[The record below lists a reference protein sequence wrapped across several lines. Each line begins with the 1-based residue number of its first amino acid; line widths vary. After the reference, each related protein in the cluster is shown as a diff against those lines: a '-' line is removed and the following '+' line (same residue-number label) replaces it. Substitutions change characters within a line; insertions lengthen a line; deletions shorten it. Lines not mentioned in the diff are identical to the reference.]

1 MLAFIFHTSKPSS
14 YIAPFE
20 AILTHIAKAHNLAY
34 AKEFID
40 TNPPYQYAF
49 ILAEVD
55 SSNNAGIKSVFDK
68 NTAGGRISKETS
80 ANAER
85 YPLFSKETSTNAKTK
100 PTPKTPNT
108 DDFSARVLG
117 FADELSRTLPL
128 SMYFIFD
135 RIEPEYEASHR
146 SPRFCRAARACAK
159 PLPMVSD
166 ILALIQSFEKQDSSF
181 SRLCKQFFSHI
192 HTPNPKDPKSSRAIT
207 ISPNALYTLLDSLSH
222 ALLTRS
228 VIIATTRGSYE
239 LSRTKSKQS
248 ALMFWEMGALQS
260 FMRIDSTQLSCLA
273 SVEKPSMKLCPKD
286 IFREELLGSSE
297 RVEIEC
303 LLAFDPMLMLLGS
316 LARTKGVEY
325 VFIRKARK
333 PADLSYSSRFC
344 VPKLESIVCGR
355 DGIYLNTRKSRHN
368 LFSIVAKH
376 YPRPLEST
384 FCDGDSVLGEQ
395 CGSVAN
401 FVKGTTTKVANL
413 PQSLQSSHSPTATP
427 RILEEDNRGG
437 FEKSAKNQNQPQ
449 SKKVDSSN
457 EAFSSSFGSAIAARQ
472 SIQTKTQNLES
483 TFENNAEQ
491 IQKTQKKDSSNE
503 AMDCHATATQCLAM
517 TENNAASEKVD
528 SRKNAESVKTSQNE
542 NAAGGRIFLKK
553 HRLTPSGVPCF
564 LKKHRF
570 ACFDENA
577 QTQKVDSSKQAQ
589 SLNKSQATG
598 FADDFVGF
606 QGGGEGIYLSG
617 NEQAPAAE
625 SRKSAAKPKPKTQR
639 EQNAHLMLVCYLS
652 MAHSSAVWI
661 YDGASYKQALPVR
674 FASSE
679 ASMLETLA
687 REYKGADR
695 LLANYQAHFGALS
708 ALELD
713 SSPRISTNLTDIF
726 AIIARVLGFCES
738 GASDDCAK
746 ESLLNYAK
754 LCLRDK
760 GPRIDYKLKKA
771 PQGGIELDYPR
782 ILRSCMSFALAGVE
796 REMIAFGVLDSL
808 AEFMGN
814 FVRDMSQNY
823 AIKQAFICGDML
835 SHKIFFD
842 KILLYLPR
850 DITLILPQD
859 GYIDT
864 L

>member
-55 SSNNAGIKSVFDK
+55 SSNNAGIESVFDK

-80 ANAER
+80 PNGER
-85 YPLFSKETSTNAKTK
+85 YPLFSKETSLRLFSKETSTNAKTK

-146 SPRFCRAARACAK
+146 SPRFYRAARACAK

-166 ILALIQSFEKQDSSF
+166 TLALIQSFEKQDSSF

-192 HTPNPKDPKSSRAIT
+192 HTLNPKDPKSSRAIT
-207 ISPNALYTLLDSLSH
+207 IPPNALYTLLDSLSH

-228 VIIATTRGSYE
+228 VIIATARGSYE

-333 PADLSYSSRFC
+333 SADLSYSSRFC

-376 YPRPLEST
+376 YSRPLEST

-395 CGSVAN
+395 CGSVAD
-401 FVKGTTTKVANL
+401 FVKGTNAKFANL
-413 PQSLQSSHSPTATP
+413 PQNKRSEVSLENPQSSHSPTATP
-427 RILEEDNRGG
+427 RILEEEKGAAC
-437 FEKSAKNQNQPQ
+437 EKSAKNQNQPQ
-449 SKKVDSSN
+449 SKKV
-457 EAFSSSFGSAIAARQ
+457 
-472 SIQTKTQNLES
+472 
-483 TFENNAEQ
+483 
-491 IQKTQKKDSSNE
+491 DSSNE

-517 TENNAASEKVD
+517 TENNAASKKVD
-528 SRKNAESVKTSQNE
+528 SRENAQNVDKSPNKKAE
-542 NAAGGRIFLKK
+542 IVFDTNAAGGRIF
-553 HRLTPSGVPCF
+553 
-564 LKKHRF
+564 
-570 ACFDENA
+570 DEKSLLCEARQGSYLGGSDRSRAEAIKDLSQKANA
-577 QTQKVDSSKQAQ
+577 Q
-589 SLNKSQATG
+589 
-598 FADDFVGF
+598 
-606 QGGGEGIYLSG
+606 
-617 NEQAPAAE
+617 
-625 SRKSAAKPKPKTQR
+625 KPKPKTQR
-639 EQNAHLMLVCYLS
+639 EQNAAIMLVCYLS

-695 LLANYQAHFGALS
+695 LLANYQAHFGALG
-708 ALELD
+708 ALELEA
-713 SSPRISTNLTDIF
+713 SPRISTNLTDIF

-760 GPRIDYKLKKA
+760 GPSIDYKLKKA

>member
-20 AILTHIAKAHNLAY
+20 AILTHIAKAHNLVY

-80 ANAER
+80 
-85 YPLFSKETSTNAKTK
+85 PNAKTK

-207 ISPNALYTLLDSLSH
+207 IPPNALYTLLDSLSH

-239 LSRTKSKQS
+239 LSRAKSKQS

-401 FVKGTTTKVANL
+401 FVKGTTAKVANL

-427 RILEEDNRGG
+427 RILEEEKQAG

-457 EAFSSSFGSAIAARQ
+457 EAFSSSLRADLSARQ

-528 SRKNAESVKTSQNE
+528 SRKM
-542 NAAGGRIFLKK
+542 LK
-553 HRLTPSGVPCF
+553 V
-564 LKKHRF
+564 
-570 ACFDENA
+570 
-577 QTQKVDSSKQAQ
+577 
-589 SLNKSQATG
+589 
-598 FADDFVGF
+598 
-606 QGGGEGIYLSG
+606 
-617 NEQAPAAE
+617 
-625 SRKSAAKPKPKTQR
+625 
-639 EQNAHLMLVCYLS
+639 
-652 MAHSSAVWI
+652 
-661 YDGASYKQALPVR
+661 
-674 FASSE
+674 
-679 ASMLETLA
+679 
-687 REYKGADR
+687 
-695 LLANYQAHFGALS
+695 
-708 ALELD
+708 
-713 SSPRISTNLTDIF
+713 
-726 AIIARVLGFCES
+726 
-738 GASDDCAK
+738 
-746 ESLLNYAK
+746 
-754 LCLRDK
+754 
-760 GPRIDYKLKKA
+760 
-771 PQGGIELDYPR
+771 
-782 ILRSCMSFALAGVE
+782 
-796 REMIAFGVLDSL
+796 
-808 AEFMGN
+808 
-814 FVRDMSQNY
+814 
-823 AIKQAFICGDML
+823 
-835 SHKIFFD
+835 
-842 KILLYLPR
+842 
-850 DITLILPQD
+850 
-859 GYIDT
+859 
-864 L
+864 